1 MEATAEN
8 TVASTACE
16 CVQGVRRV
24 TYIAMAALFFAFG
37 AIGVVL
43 PGLPTTPFWLLTSYF
58 LARSWPALNRR
69 LMKNRL
75 IGPMLHEWHQHR
87 SVKRSVK
94 RTAIVMVV
102 CAVVFVVALGNLTPV
117 GLATMLSAATI
128 GLAVV
133 CRLPVRDEP

>member
-1 MEATAEN
+1 MQATAEN
-8 TVASTACE
+8 TVTSTACE

-24 TYIAMAALFFAFG
+24 TYLAIAATCFIFG
-37 AIGVVL
+37 AIGIVL

-69 LMKNRL
+69 LMQNRL
-75 IGPMLHEWHQHR
+75 VGPILHEWHQHR

-102 CAVVFVVALGNLTPV
+102 GAVGFVVAFGNLSPIA
-117 GLATMLSAATI
+117 LATVLTAATV
-128 GLAVV
+128 GMAVV